1 MAVFFPRVIL
11 LTFCLIF
18 ARIWWFWGRG
28 LGLGVLVWI
37 FRVGVYSWWG
47 LGPVVWGI
55 LGLLC
60 WGSLYKHRRMTLGK
74 KLCHIMR
81 VFICSVCMYV
91 CIWVLLGRAADCVL
105 TSLILSLSGCDS
117 YSVCLSASL
126 SVILC
131 NFAHYTKLAHSLI
144 ELTAGHYN
152 IAVICKT

>member
-1 MAVFFPRVIL
+1 MAVFIPRVIL

-18 ARIWWFWGRG
+18 ARIWWFWDRG

-37 FRVGVYSWWG
+37 FRVWVYSWWG
-47 LGPVVWGI
+47 KEPVVWGI
-55 LGLLC
+55 LGLLG
-60 WGSLYKHRRMTLGK
+60 WLSLYKHKRMTLGK

-81 VFICSVCMYV
+81 VFICNR
-91 CIWVLLGRAADCVL
+91 VLLRRAADWVL